1 LEEITMMYWG
11 NGMGG
16 WGMVLMSVS
25 GLLFWGLIIA
35 GIVVLVRTAG
45 RDGQPGTVATRAPTP
60 QQVLAERF
68 ARGEIDEE
76 EYTGRLRVLKGAA
89 STHRPDG

>member
-1 LEEITMMYWG
+1 MMYWG

-16 WGMVLMSVS
+16 WGIVLMSVS

-35 GIVVLVRTAG
+35 GIVLLVRSTG
-45 RDGQPGTVATRAPTP
+45 RGGQLGAVATQTPTP
-60 QQVLAERF
+60 QRVLADRF

-76 EYTGRLRVLKGAA
+76 EYSRRMQTLGGTA
-89 STHRPDG
+89 STQRPGG